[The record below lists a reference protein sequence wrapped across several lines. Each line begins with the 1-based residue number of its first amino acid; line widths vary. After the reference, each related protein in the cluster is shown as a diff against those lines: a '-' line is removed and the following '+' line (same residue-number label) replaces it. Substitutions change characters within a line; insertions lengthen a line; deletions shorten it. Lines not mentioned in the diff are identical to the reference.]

1 MSMKMVCNR
10 CNKVKEDGE
19 HFYHI
24 QYICKDGHYGHYG
37 DSEYDLCPECAKLFS
52 IFMNGG
58 TVEEDRYKD
67 SKPSAVVIHKLA
79 GGTYGIE
86 DVPDDQEEHAKF
98 DEWLVGKREEEATNK
113 EEFDDWLQ
121 MVTDDPEPQ
130 VEPSMDKEESDLSVK
145 THTNAAGVTVPD
157 SEPWVPVGTGRIHY
171 NRRKDCSNCRYSVEG
186 DESGLNYGPCCGDRT
201 FHTPHK
207 CDLWERRPRTYEQS
221 SET

>member
-19 HFYHI
+19 YFSHI
-24 QYICKDGHYGHYG
+24 RYTFNSNHHN
-37 DSEYDLCPECAKLFS
+37 DSDYDLCPECARLFS
-52 IFMNGG
+52 IFMDGG
-58 TVEEDRYKD
+58 EVEEDRYKD

-79 GGTYGIE
+79 GGNYGIE
-86 DVPDDQEEHAKF
+86 NVPDDQA
-98 DEWLVGKREEEATNK
+98 
-113 EEFDDWLQ
+113 EFDDWLQ

-130 VEPSMDKEESDLSVK
+130 IEPSMDKEESDLSVEI
-145 THTNAAGVTVPD
+145 HTNAAGVTVPD

-171 NRRKDCSNCRYSVEG
+171 NRKKDCSNCRYSVEG